1 MRTLTALF
9 ISSWNTQTDDAID
22 VERYLSI
29 APPAQDVPGFAA
41 PFGDGPPPL
50 YKDRIGKNVLL
61 GVILSAV
68 NYVYITTPYLILDSE
83 LQSVLTT
90 CAKSG
95 VDVRILT
102 PAVPDKKLVFHVTRS
117 NYEPLLDA
125 GVRIFEYSPGFLH
138 AKNFVCDD
146 RYAVVG
152 SVNLDFRSLFLHYEC
167 GVWLCDDP
175 AVEAVRE
182 DFLATQDLCREI
194 RAEDLPRR
202 RMLGRVALSIL
213 RIFSPMM

>member
-1 MRTLTALF
+1 MGCIRVTPKPSYYRELDQAIQIPPEEPTLEDKITICFHVGGVGGLLGTRKQVAIRNVVATALGDRGRYHRHY
-9 ISSWNTQTDDAID
+9 NNTDDLGYYTWENIVLHQTMLAI
-22 VERYLSI
+22 
-29 APPAQDVPGFAA
+29 
-41 PFGDGPPPL
+41 GPMEMS
-50 YKDRIGKNVLL
+50 GL
-61 GVILSAV
+61 GA
-68 NYVYITTPYLILDSE
+68 
-83 LQSVLTT
+83 
-90 CAKSG
+90 
-95 VDVRILT
+95 
-102 PAVPDKKLVFHVTRS
+102 
-117 NYEPLLDA
+117 YEPLLDA